1 MLNGNIEALELEG
14 ELTPSIDLSGTIN
27 PIGPQGPKG
36 DDGFSPSATVSKAG
50 TVTTITITDKD
61 GTTTAEVN
69 DGTNP
74 TEYVIELEK
83 DTEPTDTLKSIA
95 KDLLAGKSFT
105 LIGTYRASKT
115 DRYNYSKVFGLA
127 SYVQVND
134 YIRVEIPFN
143 STRKFNYSVDGSVY
157 TILTHYYIQYRYYSS
172 NDTISDYYKSSDD
185 CAAFVGNTDYFP
197 LSKKNTGVYTPTS
210 DYHPATK
217 KYVDDNVKTY
227 TAGTNVSISNE
238 NVISATDTTYTA
250 GTGIDITNNVIS
262 NTQTSAEWGNITG
275 TLSDQTDLST
285 ALSGKQ
291 DTLTAGSNI
300 TISSGT
306 ISATDTTY
314 ESKTAASGGT
324 DVSLCTTGEK
334 YTWNNKSDFS
344 GSYNDLSNKPTIPD
358 ELADLSDDS
367 THRVVTDTEKNTWSG
382 KQDALVSGTNIKTI
396 NNESILG
403 SGNIT
408 VSGGST
414 YTAGKFLNIDNNNVI
429 DENFTHNISTSSS
442 TDIGK
447 DSSHRLDLNSLKC
460 GKTLIQN
467 YNITLYQFYYKYTW
481 NNVEKTSYIFIDD
494 GIESSCTWGYAEI
507 EMFHT
512 IEEAE
517 SLPDFTLIGQIKFH
531 TAYGGSG
538 DPTGYANV
546 TVYSLYRNYNA
557 SSSSAP
563 VTLSR
568 YAGILDNYYAKNKWE
583 AKGNKVTSIS
593 SSSTDTQYPSA
604 KCVYDI
610 VGDIESLLSEV

>member
-36 DDGFSPSATVSKAG
+36 DDGYSPSASVSKSG
-50 TVTTITITDKD
+50 SVTTITITDKE

-69 DGTNP
+69 DGVSP
-74 TEYVIELEK
+74 TEYLIELEK

-95 KDLLAGKSFT
+95 RDLLAGKSFT
-105 LIGTYRASKT
+105 LIGTYRANRT
-115 DRYNYSKVFGLA
+115 DKYNYSKVFGLA
-127 SYVQVND
+127 SYTQVND

-143 STRKFNYSVDGSVY
+143 STRKFNYVADGSSY
-157 TILTHYYIQYRYYSS
+157 TILTHYYIQYKYYSS
-172 NDTISDYYKSSDD
+172 TDTISDYYKNSDD
-185 CAAFVGNTDYFP
+185 CAAVVGNTAFFP

-250 GTGIDITNNVIS
+250 GTGIEITAGNVIN

-334 YTWNNKSDFS
+334 YNWNNKSDFS
-344 GSYNDLSNKPTIPD
+344 GNYNDLSNKPTIPD

-367 THRVVTDTEKNTWSG
+367 THRVVTDTEKTTWSG

-396 NNESILG
+396 NNETILG

-408 VSGGST
+408 ISGGTT
-414 YTAGKFLNIDNNNVI
+414 YTAGKFLTIDNNNVI
-429 DENFTHNISTSSS
+429 DGNVTVINSDGNSDVSKSSS
-442 TDIGK
+442 TAVN
-447 DSSHRLDLNSLKC
+447 LDNVKC
-460 GKTLIQN
+460 GKTIYKN
-467 YNITLYQFYYKYTW
+467 AYRSTGSTVYFKYTNPVSQTVSSISFNIQDGTG
-481 NNVEKTSYIFIDD
+481 NNFKWQVIEIDLYMPISSVGTLQNNYDIIGYITFYSTLANGSTNTVKYVLGKSPYNSGAIEFTRQTSMI
-494 GIESSCTWGYAEI
+494 
-507 EMFHT
+507 
-512 IEEAE
+512 
-517 SLPDFTLIGQIKFH
+517 
-531 TAYGGSG
+531 SG
-538 DPTGYANV
+538 DIIA
-546 TVYSLYRNYNA
+546 
-557 SSSSAP
+557 
-563 VTLSR
+563 
-568 YAGILDNYYAKNKWE
+568 AKE
-583 AKGNKVTSIS
+583 DTSNKVTSIS

-604 KCVYDI
+604 KCVYDAI
-610 VGDIESLLSEV
+610 YGALNSNY